1 MLGEIEHADAL
12 GDPVQRSS
20 YLLNVPAAGLIIV
33 TDDDYIGAVQR
44 FAVFRPPLPSPH
56 RVGGCDQAKGTKVLY
71 VPFALGNIDR
81 LLVGYRRDQFGKA
94 IEDSTDSRDTPLR
107 PRVRDPYG
115 NRQRCW

>member
-1 MLGEIEHADAL
+1 
-12 GDPVQRSS
+12 
-20 YLLNVPAAGLIIV
+20 
-33 TDDDYIGAVQR
+33 VQR